1 MTALV
6 LSGGGIWATGA
17 IGVLA
22 ALKELG
28 VRPAMVVGSSAG
40 ALIGALYAAGLEP
53 EAIARLAGRIRP
65 GMVRIPWARLAW
77 ELVGHWR
84 LPAHVFDSRKL
95 WAEVD
100 AQLGDRGFDET
111 VCPLWV
117 TATDLVHRRLVVWG
131 PPGAPFAND
140 DARILGIVRA
150 AGVTSVATAV
160 RASAAVPGL
169 FQPVSLGDAILV
181 DGGVADDYPVDVA
194 AFAGADRLIGVWID
208 EPSEWHPIGSHVS
221 APMVLYES
229 LAVMIQQL
237 SLLRQRARPALARVD
252 IRIPIAVAATDFG
265 AIPDLIADGY
275 TRAMAMASDLRSLVA

>member
-1 MTALV
+1 MTGLV

-28 VRPAMVVGSSAG
+28 VRPGMIVGSSAG
-40 ALIGALYAAGLEP
+40 ALIGALYAAGVEP
-53 EAIARLAGRIRP
+53 DAIARMAGRMRP
-65 GMVRIPWARLAW
+65 GMVRVPWAQLAW
-77 ELVGHWR
+77 EFIGRWR
-84 LPAHVFDSRKL
+84 LPDHVLDSRKL
-95 WAEVD
+95 WAAVD
-100 AQLGDRGFDET
+100 AALGTRGFDET

-131 PPGAPFAND
+131 PSGAPFAGEE
-140 DARILGIVRA
+140 AGALGIVRS
-150 AGVTSVATAV
+150 GRPVSLATAV
-160 RASAAVPGL
+160 RASTAVPGL
-169 FQPVSLGDAILV
+169 FAPVRFEDAVLV

-208 EPSEWHPIGSHVS
+208 EPSEWRPAGPHVS
-221 APMVLYES
+221 APTVLYES

-252 IRIPIAVAATDFG
+252 IRIPITVAATDVR

-275 TRAMAMASDLRSLVA
+275 LRAMARASDLVSLVA